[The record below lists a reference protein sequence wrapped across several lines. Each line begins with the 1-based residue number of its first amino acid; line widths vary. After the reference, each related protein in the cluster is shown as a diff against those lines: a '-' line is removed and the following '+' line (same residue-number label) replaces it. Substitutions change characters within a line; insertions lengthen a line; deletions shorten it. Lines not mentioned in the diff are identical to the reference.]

1 MLTVLCFAAC
11 TFVIEFISAINTE
24 KQHLTYQQ
32 IRLIQSLE
40 QSSIKARPEKNLF
53 LAEKLLDQSLSLPWI
68 QSVQIELSNGGKI
81 FSANK
86 TPIPTTSIIIQ
97 TINWLLKDIQSSSHL
112 LYKKNAQQLPNN
124 VVSPEPFARIT
135 LNYDTNLISA
145 QLYQHLKY
153 TFLISLSGA
162 IALTLIL
169 SYVFHRF
176 LTLPIIK
183 LSEAIDAIHPDSPKE
198 SLLPKLPFHE
208 KNELGSVISKF
219 NQILIQFDTTQLKLR
234 KLATKDS
241 LTGLPNR
248 TLFLESISYAIQ
260 RARSQRRSFSIYF
273 VDIDRFKNVN
283 DSLGHALGDRYLTRI
298 ARVLKRVVGE
308 KGTVARLSGD
318 EFTILANEVQTP
330 TQAAEFAEKLI
341 KQINKPLQLNEH
353 QLHPNASIGISTF
366 PDDGHTPED
375 LIRHADTAMYSAK
388 STGLG
393 KWAFFNTKM
402 TDKAVAALKIEA
414 DLHHALNKEQLELH
428 FQPKI
433 NLMTGD
439 IVGVEA
445 LMRWRNGE
453 KLISP
458 GVFIPIAEESGL
470 IVAIGQWVIKQT
482 CMILAE
488 WRKNYNNVP
497 PIAINIASKQFV
509 DPKLVSQIKQQA
521 LSRHVPSHLIEIEI
535 TESSFINDIQFAI
548 AQIEQLTSAGFKV
561 AIDDFGTGYSSL
573 SYLKLLPINT
583 LKIDR
588 AFIEGLPEND
598 AIASTILMLG
608 KQMKLDIVAEG
619 IDEKKQLNW
628 LKEKQCPIGQG
639 YLFSKPLPKEQFEKL
654 YMQPKQESMKFI

>member
-1 MLTVLCFAAC
+1 MA
-11 TFVIEFISAINTE
+11 E
-24 KQHLTYQQ
+24 KQQLAYQQ
-32 IRLIQSLE
+32 QRLIQSLG
-40 QSSIKARPEKNLF
+40 QSSIKSRTDSNLL
-53 LAEKLLDQSLSLPWI
+53 LAEKLLDQSLTSSWI
-68 QSVQIELSNGGKI
+68 QSVQIELSNGGKV

-86 TPIPTTSIIIQ
+86 PPSQATSYVVQ
-97 TINWLLKDIQSSSHL
+97 SINWLLKDIQSSSHL
-112 LYKKNAQQLPNN
+112 LYREPLQLAPNTKITL
-124 VVSPEPFARIT
+124 EPFARVT

-145 QLYQHLKY
+145 QLYKHLKY

-162 IALTLIL
+162 IALTLAL

-183 LSEAIDAIHPDSPKE
+183 LSEAIDSINPDSPKA
-198 SLLPKLPFHE
+198 SLLPKLTYHK
-208 KNELGSVISKF
+208 KNELGAVISKF

-248 TLFLESISYAIQ
+248 TLFLESITYAIQ

-273 VDIDRFKNVN
+273 IDIDRFKNVN

-318 EFTILANEVQTP
+318 EFTILANDVQTP
-330 TQAAEFAEKLI
+330 SQAAEFAKKLI

-393 KWAFFNTKM
+393 KWTFFNTKM
-402 TDKAVAALKIEA
+402 TDKAIATLTIEA
-414 DLHHALNKEQLELH
+414 DLHQALKDEQLELY

-433 NLMTGD
+433 NLISGKIMGA
-439 IVGVEA
+439 EA
-445 LMRWRNGE
+445 LIRWRKGD

-470 IVAIGQWVIKQT
+470 IIAIGQWVIKQT
-482 CMILAE
+482 CIILAE
-488 WRKNYNNVP
+488 WRRHYNNVP

-509 DPKLVSQIKQQA
+509 DPKLVSQIKQHA
-521 LSRHVPSHLIEIEI
+521 LSRHVPTHLIEIEI

-548 AQIEQLTSAGFKV
+548 SQIEQLTSAGFKV

-598 AIASTILMLG
+598 EIATTILMLG
-608 KQMKLDIVAEG
+608 KQMNLNIVAEG
-619 IDEKKQLNW
+619 IDEEKQLEW
-628 LKEKQCPIGQG
+628 LKENQCPIGQG
-639 YLFSKPLPKEQFEKL
+639 FIFSKPLSKDQFEKQ
-654 YMQPKQESMKFI
+654 YMQPNQEAMTFT